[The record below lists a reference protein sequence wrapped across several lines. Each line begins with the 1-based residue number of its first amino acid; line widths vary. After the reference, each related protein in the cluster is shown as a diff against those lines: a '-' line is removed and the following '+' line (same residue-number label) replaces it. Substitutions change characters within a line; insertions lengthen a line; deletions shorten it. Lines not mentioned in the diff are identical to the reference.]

1 MMETP
6 FLEVPFRAACSEG
19 KGAHLEVP
27 SCPAGVED
35 HLGALGDAL
44 REVDPSP

>member
-27 SCPAGVED
+27 SCPAEV
-35 HLGALGDAL
+35 GALGDAL